1 MDRSQDTVKFSL
13 VINIVLVTFQFLA
26 IVWMLG
32 PFCGQFKSIF
42 ESMNVQ
48 LPTVTSMLLSTSSL
62 MDGVF
67 GWIMIILVLL
77 AGLGSAYKVL
87 KVQQIYVVLPI
98 INALQSLAF
107 LLGFFVFIWI
117 FVPMLT
123 LVSGVG

>member
-1 MDRSQDTVKFSL
+1 MDRSQDAVKFSL
-13 VINIVLVTFQFLA
+13 VINIVLVTFQYLA

-32 PFCGQFKSIF
+32 PFCGQFESIY
-42 ESMNVQ
+42 ESMNVE
-48 LPTVTSMLLSTSSL
+48 LPTMTSMLLSISSL

-77 AGLGSAYKVL
+77 VGLGSAYKVL

-107 LLGFFVFIWI
+107 FLGFFIFIWI
-117 FVPMLT
+117 FFPMLT
-123 LVSGVG
+123 LVNGVG